1 MAKSRRGRPPKN
13 QEVENQEEN
22 LQEENLEQQEE
33 QEEVQEQVEGDVN
46 ESETPE
52 EIAEPQIETEEPTP
66 TPTDDSEV
74 IGEGTY
80 GDYNPFAESVVERE
94 YSTPQIASGEVEE
107 IEEPQFVPPTYED
120 VKRER
125 EGGDEEVGEEGG
137 EESGSPFDNPN
148 PALNDLDTKDK
159 KIACESLVD
168 TCLDAYEQLH
178 QYGQYVVKVDEETLR
193 QKHNEGTLDLND
205 TIPLPDGQK
214 VSVGEFFQQF
224 NEQGKEALAY
234 DKEFGVKVKPAM
246 LRVFMKR
253 GWGMSDEQFL
263 MYMFGKDIAVK
274 IGIMW
279 QLKKTISTTIESLE
293 EMHLKKKREK
303 QAQERARQQAE
314 EEEYEEEYEEY
325 EDDDLEEEPVVEEV
339 QVVSEVPKKPRND
352 EGFTK
357 SMEIDMPNRPQS
369 TQHPSEIE
377 QELKNEKNKKK

>member
-13 QEVENQEEN
+13 QEVDNQEEN
-22 LQEENLEQQEE
+22 LQEENIE
-33 QEEVQEQVEGDVN
+33 QEEMEEQVEGDVN
-46 ESETPE
+46 DSETPE
-52 EIAEPQIETEEPTP
+52 DIAEPIIEAEEPTP
-66 TPTDDSEV
+66 PPPADDSET

-80 GDYNPFAESVVERE
+80 GDYNPFAESVVERD

-107 IEEPQFVPPTYED
+107 IEQPQFAPPTYED

-125 EGGDEEVGEEGG
+125 EGGGEEEMGEEMG

-178 QYGQYVVKVDEETLR
+178 KYAQYVVKVDEETLQ
-193 QKHNEGTLDLND
+193 QKHREGTLDLTD
-205 TIPLPDGQK
+205 TIPLPDGK
-214 VSVGEFFQQF
+214 EVSVAEFFQQY
-224 NEQGKEALAY
+224 NEQGADALQY
-234 DKEFGVKVKPAM
+234 DKEFGAKIKPAM

-263 MYMFGKDIAVK
+263 MYMIGRDVAVK

-279 QLKKTISTTIESLE
+279 QMKKTINSTIESLE
-293 EMHLKKKREK
+293 EMHLKKKRER

-314 EEEYEEEYEEY
+314 EEQYEEEEYEEY
-325 EDDDLEEEPVVEEV
+325 EDDLEEEPLVEEV
-339 QVVSEVPKKPRND
+339 QVVDEVPKKPRND

-357 SMEIDMPNRPQS
+357 SMEIDMPNQPNQTKHPQ
-369 TQHPSEIE
+369 EIE
-377 QELKNEKNKKK
+377 EELKKEKNKRK

>member
-1 MAKSRRGRPPKN
+1 MAKSTRRGRPPKQ

-22 LQEENLEQQEE
+22 LQEETTEQEPVEE
-33 QEEVQEQVEGDVN
+33 QIEGDVN
-46 ESETPE
+46 DIETPE
-52 EIAEPQIETEEPTP
+52 DIAEPEIEAQEPP
-66 TPTDDSEV
+66 PPPPTDDSEV

-80 GDYNPFAESVVERE
+80 GDYNPFSESVVERD
-94 YSTPQIASGEVEE
+94 YSTPQIATGEVEE

-148 PALNDLDTKDK
+148 PALNELDTQDK
-159 KIACESLVD
+159 KVACESLVD

-178 QYGQYVVKVDEETLR
+178 KYAQYIVKVDDETLQ
-193 QKHNEGTLDLND
+193 QKHREGTLDLND
-205 TIPLPDGQK
+205 TIPLPDGQN

-224 NEQGKEALAY
+224 NEQGTQALSY

-263 MYMFGKDIAVK
+263 MYMFGRDIAVK
-274 IGIMW
+274 MGIMW
-279 QLKKTISTTIESLE
+279 QLKKTLNSTIESLE
-293 EMHLKKKREK
+293 EVHLAKKKAKRDEEMK
-303 QAQERARQQAE
+303 ARQE
-314 EEEYEEEYEEY
+314 EEEDYEEEYEEDY
-325 EDDDLEEEPVVEEV
+325 EEFEEEPIVEDVEEV
-339 QVVSEVPKKPRND
+339 NVVPKKPRND

-357 SMEIDMPNRPQS
+357 SMEIEMPNKPNP
-369 TQHPSEIE
+369 TEHPTEI
-377 QELKNEKNKKK
+377 QDELNKEKNKKKK